1 MKKLISLLFLCTFF
15 LSFSQQKNLS
25 IEDAVLGYYKGLYP
39 TTLNG
44 LQWVS
49 NTNNYIYQKENELLF
64 SDAKT
69 NNVIQT
75 ISLEELQKTYS
86 ELKRLPNIKEINS
99 SNFTFL
105 HKNSIE
111 VYNYKIKSSETTISF
126 DENAQN
132 NEYNSKAKAIAYTL
146 NNNLF
151 IANSTNPKIT
161 VTEIS
166 DKNIVSGQAIHRSEF
181 GIHKGTFWSPEG
193 NYLAFYQKDETNV
206 TDYPLV
212 DINSYPAS
220 LINIKYPMAG
230 QGSEQAKIGIFNLK
244 TQKTTYLNIDT
255 TDEHYLT
262 NLSWTP
268 DEKYVLVAEINRG
281 QNHVWYNRY
290 SVETGKKVNT
300 LFEETS
306 DKWTEPEF
314 DAVFLPKSTT
324 NFLWFSERN
333 GFMNLFEYTTDGK
346 LVKQL
351 TNFKWVVTEILG
363 FDESGKN
370 VFITGTGEDAR
381 ESHTFKVNLKT
392 GKYSKLTTQNG
403 THYTKLSSSGEY
415 LIDNYSNLTTPNIIE
430 VVATKKVK
438 STSILIAENP
448 LKEYNIG
455 TTEFVT
461 LKGVDGIDLYAR
473 VIKPADF
480 DETKKYPVLIYVYG
494 GPHAQMVTNSWLG
507 GANLWM
513 DAFATN
519 EDYIVFTLD
528 NRGSANRGFAFE
540 SAIHRNLGDAE
551 IEDQLT
557 GVAYLKSLN
566 YVDSRRIAVNGWS
579 YGGFMTTSLM
589 LRNPGVFSTAVA
601 GGPVTDWKY
610 YEVMYGERY
619 MDTPQENPEGY
630 EKSKVHNYIKNLKG
644 KLLLI
649 HGSIDP
655 TVVPQHSMTLLQEAV
670 KQKVQID
677 FFTYPMHEHNV
688 RGVDRVHL
696 IEKMMNYIVE
706 NNKLLNKNEGNNIN
720 Q

>member
-1 MKKLISLLFLCTFF
+1 MKKFTTLLFIFTFF
-15 LSFSQQKNLS
+15 LGFSQQKNIS

-39 TTLNG
+39 TSLYN

-49 NTNNYIYQKENELLF
+49 NSNTYIYQKDNNLLF

-69 NNVIQT
+69 NNVIQKISFET
-75 ISLEELQKTYS
+75 IQKTYP
-86 ELKRLPNIKEINS
+86 ELRRLPYIQEITT
-99 SNFTFL
+99 SNLTFS
-105 HKNSIE
+105 NRNAIE
-111 VYNYKIKSSETTISF
+111 VYNYKTNSKENTITF

-132 NEYNSKAKAIAYTL
+132 SEYNAYAKAVAYTL
-146 NNNLF
+146 DNNLF
-151 IANSTNPKIT
+151 IATTTNAKIA

-181 GIHKGTFWSPEG
+181 GIVKGTFWSPEG

-212 DINSYPAS
+212 DINTYPAT
-220 LINIKYPMAG
+220 LMNIKYPMAG
-230 QGSEQAKIGIFNLK
+230 QGSEMAKIGIFNLK
-244 TQKTTYLNIDT
+244 TQKTSYLDIDT

-262 NLSWTP
+262 NVSWTP
-268 DEKYVLVAEINRG
+268 DEKYVLVAEINRE
-281 QNHVWYNRY
+281 QNHVWYNSY

-300 LFEETS
+300 LFEETNS
-306 DKWTEPEF
+306 KWTEPEF

-324 NFLWFSERN
+324 NFLWFSERD
-333 GFMNLFEYTTDGK
+333 GFMNLYEYTIDGK

-351 TNFKWVVTEILG
+351 TKFNWVVTGILG

-381 ESHTFKVNLKT
+381 ESHAFKVNLKS
-392 GKYSKLTTQNG
+392 GKYSKITAQNG
-403 THYTKLSSSGEY
+403 THNTQLSTNGNY
-415 LIDNYSNLTTPNIIE
+415 LIDNYSNLTTPNI
-430 VVATKKVK
+430 VAITDINKKK
-438 STSILIAENP
+438 ATSILIAENP
-448 LKEYNIG
+448 LTDYSIG

-461 LKGVDGIDLYAR
+461 LKANDGTDLYTR
-473 VIKPADF
+473 VIKPANF
-480 DETKKYPVLIYVYG
+480 DATKKYPVLIYVYG

-513 DAFATN
+513 DVFAAN
-519 EDYIVFTLD
+519 ENYIVFTLD

-540 SAIHRNLGDAE
+540 SIIHRNLGNVE
-551 IEDQLT
+551 MEDQLT
-557 GVAYLKSLN
+557 GVDYLKSLS
-566 YVDSRRIAVNGWS
+566 YVDSNRIAVNGWS
-579 YGGFMTTSLM
+579 FGGFMTTSLM
-589 LRNPGVFSTAVA
+589 LRNPGIFTTAVA

-630 EKSKVHNYIKNLKG
+630 EKAKVHNYIKNLKG

-649 HGSIDP
+649 HGSVDP

-706 NNKLLNKNEGNNIN
+706 NNK
-720 Q
+720 